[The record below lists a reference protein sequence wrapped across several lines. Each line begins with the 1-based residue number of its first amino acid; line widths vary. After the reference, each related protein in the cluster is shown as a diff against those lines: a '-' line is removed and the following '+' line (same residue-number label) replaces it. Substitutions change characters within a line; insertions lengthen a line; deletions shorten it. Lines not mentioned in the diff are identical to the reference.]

1 MMSSDTLTSSSIDIQ
16 SMIVSLYVELAS
28 VSMLLDRLSQLSIRV
43 ARHSEFVVTMSAQE
57 YVHFEVEFEVNHM
70 YVLTEK
76 DILNIIS
83 ASKVHEIIED
93 ELQISEV
100 LISNVSFSQAHEA
113 LTILS
118 TFGCKHG
125 KVDDS

>member
-1 MMSSDTLTSSSIDIQ
+1 
-16 SMIVSLYVELAS
+16 MIVSLYVELAS

-57 YVHFEVEFEVNHM
+57 YVHFDVEFDVNHM
-70 YVLTEK
+70 YVLTEE
-76 DILNIIS
+76 DILNIIN
-83 ASKVHEIIED
+83 ASKVHETIED

-100 LISNVSFSQAHEA
+100 LLVSNVSFSQAHEA